1 MNACFKQLLCL
12 SCSVILSFGGMA
24 SANSAEMTGTSR
36 FINLGLGSGL
46 SQMSVMNI
54 FQDSKGYIWF
64 GTRNGLNKYD
74 GSGMKIYKAAVGDG
88 KAGLINRQVTAIA
101 EDRHGNL
108 WVGTSQGLN
117 RLDMDTD
124 EITPYGAPEYS
135 WLDTHIDDIFIDSQE
150 RVWLGTARG
159 LWLFVPQSETGQPL
173 KLNGELDNEA
183 VTVVRETADGRF
195 VVGTQRK
202 GVYVCEP
209 SFKKF
214 ANYSEAN
221 ILPDNNV
228 ADILVDDK
236 SNSIW
241 VAIAESGI
249 VRIDM
254 STGSARRY
262 DSSNSPLSTNTVRCL
277 ARNGDQI
284 FVGTFDG
291 LYVIDIATGSL
302 SLHSR
307 ADKSRGTLSHFSIY
321 SLCVDRSGGV
331 WVGTY
336 SGGADYFSRF
346 NNRFTLHE
354 PADSHGV
361 ISGIYGPMADG
372 GSGPVYV
379 ATEGGGLMEY
389 DMTGGRSANYLYDTR
404 SIPTYSHNIVK
415 SVLQESDTIWCGTS
429 QGTVY
434 AFDSKRHR
442 FSLEYRLPNTASVY
456 SLMRASDGSMWVATS
471 KPSMSLV
478 KITPDGAMKDS
489 FEVSDTLWRP
499 GSSRCL
505 LELRPGVVLIGS
517 RNHGL
522 YKYDENAHTCVIYSN
537 SGDGGLHLPSNYVTS
552 ILRDSGGRVWVTT
565 FGGGLSLYDEANG
578 IVMTV
583 NSASGLRD
591 EDICMA
597 VEDRD
602 GLIWLSATDCIMRY
616 NPADGSVQNFIV
628 GNDIGAQAFTPHSGR
643 LMRNGDVCFSVSKGF
658 VTFSPDNLVMNTY
671 RPPVVFTELEVNNDR
686 VVPSDGKILKV
697 ELDNTGTIE
706 LDYNQNNLTI
716 SYAALNFVNPDQN
729 TYAVRLRGHD
739 DEWHN
744 VGNRRSAYFTNLK
757 PGEYVF
763 EVKAANNDGVW
774 NDEPRSVRIVIHPPV
789 WATWYA
795 YLLYAVLFF
804 GTCFLIGYYII
815 KKKALE
821 QRVHYQRLEQERSEE
836 FHRTKLQMFTNFSHE
851 LRTPLTLILSPL
863 EELLHRTDFNH
874 GVKNK
879 LSLIYN
885 NSQRMLILVNQL
897 MDLRKTQSGKM
908 KLKVSKEDMCSFM
921 QEMYCAFNHLAV
933 GKEINFE
940 YRSDEER
947 LPAWFDKSVCDK
959 VIFNLLSNAFK
970 FTRPGDRIVMSLSRV
985 TDGLAVPGSF
995 NLGKLMAEGRE
1006 YVHLSVSDTGRGIP
1020 PEDLIKIFDAF
1031 YQVEGSQSKEATG
1044 TGIGLSLTRMIVELH
1059 HGVIW
1064 AENNA
1069 GGGAVFHV
1077 ILPVDRGAYSDD
1089 EMDKDAAGR
1098 VVVDVIPSE
1107 KPETIELDRRYTVL
1121 LVEDTDEVRAYVR
1134 DCLLPYFDVIEADN
1148 GETAFDLAVE
1158 KYPDIIVSDIM
1169 MPRRNGLELCS
1180 QIKEDLRTEHIPV
1193 ILMTAR
1199 CMVMHIKEGFSSGA
1213 DDYIVKPFSMDVL
1226 IYRIRNILSSREKL
1240 KKLYGKKFSL
1250 ESMGIKIVSA
1260 EDKFTQKF
1268 FEVIEQNIA
1277 NPDLNI
1283 DMICREVGLSRTNLY
1298 RKLKAITDLSPIE
1311 LIRNKRLEVAT
1322 RLLRES
1328 DYTVSEISTYVGF
1341 NSHAYFTQCF
1351 KAAYGCSPSEY
1362 LAKERVAVGAE
1373 AVAE

>member
-1 MNACFKQLLCL
+1 MKSCFKRLLCL
-12 SCSVILSFGGMA
+12 SCALILWFGSA
-24 SANSAEMTGTSR
+24 VSANSEIAESSGFT
-36 FINLGLGSGL
+36 NLDLSSGL

-54 FQDSKGYIWF
+54 FQDSKGYMWF

-74 GSGMKIYKAAVGDG
+74 GAGMKVYKVAVGDG
-88 KAGLINRQVTAIA
+88 KAGLVNRQITAIA

-108 WVGTSQGLN
+108 WIGTSQGLS
-117 RLDMDTD
+117 RLDMDKD
-124 EITPYGAPEYS
+124 EIISYGAPEYT

-150 RVWLGTARG
+150 RVWLGTAKG

-173 KLNGELDNEA
+173 KLNGELDNVA
-183 VTVVRETADGRF
+183 VTVVRETSDGRF
-195 VVGTQRK
+195 VVGTQQK
-202 GVYVCEP
+202 GVYICDS
-209 SFKKF
+209 SFKKYI
-214 ANYSEAN
+214 NYSTDN
-221 ILPDNNV
+221 ILPDNKV
-228 ADILVDDK
+228 SDILIDDK
-236 SNSIW
+236 SNSLW

-254 STGSARRY
+254 ATGDVRRY
-262 DSSNSPLSTNTVRCL
+262 DSSNSSLSTNTIRCF
-277 ARNGDQI
+277 ARNDRQI

-291 LYVIDIATGSL
+291 LYVIDIASGNLT
-302 SLHSR
+302 LHSR
-307 ADKSRGTLSHFSIY
+307 ADKGRGTLSHFSIY
-321 SLCVDRSGGV
+321 SLCIDRSGGV

-336 SGGADYFSRF
+336 SGGADYFSRY

-354 PADSHGV
+354 PTDSRGV

-389 DMTGGRSANYLYDTR
+389 DMTDGRSANYLYDTR
-404 SIPTYSHNIVK
+404 NVPSYSHNIVK

-429 QGTVY
+429 QGTVF
-434 AFDSKRHR
+434 AFDRKRR
-442 FSLEYRLPNTASVY
+442 QFSLKYRLPNAASVY
-456 SLMRASDGSMWVATS
+456 SLIRASDGCMWVATS

-478 KITPDGAMKDS
+478 KISPDGTMKDR
-489 FEVSDTLWRP
+489 FEVADTLWRP

-505 LELRPGVVLIGS
+505 FELRPGVMLIGS

-522 YKYDENAHTCVIYSN
+522 YKYDEKSRKCVIYSIY
-537 SGDGGLHLPSNYVTS
+537 GDGCEHLPSNYVTS
-552 ILRDSGGRVWVTT
+552 ILRDSKGRVWVST
-565 FGGGLSLYDEANG
+565 FGGGLSLYDEAKG
-578 IVMTV
+578 IVKTV
-583 NSASGLRD
+583 NTASGLRD
-591 EDICMA
+591 DDICVA
-597 VEDRD
+597 VEDRN

-616 NPADGSVQNFIV
+616 NPADGSVQNYIV
-628 GNDIGAQAFTPHSGR
+628 GNDIGAQAFTPHCGR
-643 LMRNGDVCFSVSKGF
+643 LMRNGDICFSVSKGF
-658 VTFSPDNLVMNTY
+658 VTFSPSNLLMNTY
-671 RPPVVFTELEVNNDR
+671 RPPVVFTELEVNNDKI
-686 VVPSDGKILKV
+686 VPSEGEILTV
-697 ELDNTGTIE
+697 ELDNTETVE
-706 LDYNQNNLTI
+706 LAYNQNNITI

-729 TYAVRLRGHD
+729 TYAIRLRGHD

-744 VGNRRSAYFTNLK
+744 VGNRRSAYYTNLK

-763 EVKAANNDGVW
+763 DVKAANNDGVW
-774 NDEPRSVRIVIHPPV
+774 NEEARSIRIVVHPPV

-795 YLLYAVLFF
+795 YLFYAVLFF
-804 GTCFLIGYYII
+804 GTCFLIGYYIV

-908 KLKVSKEDMCSFM
+908 KLKVSKDDMCSFM

-940 YRSDEER
+940 YSSDEER

-970 FTRPGDRIVMSLSRV
+970 FTSPGDRIVMSLSRA
-985 TDGLAVPGSF
+985 TEGLKVPEGF
-995 NLGKLMAEGRE
+995 GLRQLMAEGHDF
-1006 YVHLSVSDTGRGIP
+1006 VHLSVCDTGRGIP
-1020 PEDLIKIFDAF
+1020 PEDLVKIFDAF
-1031 YQVEGSQSKEATG
+1031 YQVEAGQSKEAAG
-1044 TGIGLSLTRMIVELH
+1044 TGIGLSLTRLIVELH
-1059 HGVIW
+1059 HGIIW
-1064 AENNA
+1064 AENNP

-1077 ILPVDRGAYSDD
+1077 ILPIDRGTYTDE
-1089 EMDKDAAGR
+1089 EMDSDAAER

-1107 KPETIELDRRYTVL
+1107 KPESIKLDRRYTVL
-1121 LVEDTDEVRAYVR
+1121 LVEDTDEVRTYVR
-1134 DCLLPYFDVIEADN
+1134 DCLTPYFDVIEADN
-1148 GETAFDLAVE
+1148 GETAFELAVE

-1169 MPRRNGLELCS
+1169 MPRKNGLELCE

-1268 FEVIEQNIA
+1268 FEVIEKNIA

-1362 LAKERVAVGAE
+1362 LAKERVSVDTE
-1373 AVAE
+1373 VMVE